1 MHGETAKFALSMLQ
15 AAVTHLE
22 EEEGQ
27 WPAWKVALVFAIL
40 TGSSLPLGAACGIW
54 MTPADTGDDPSERIE
69 ADNFRRAI
77 VAYSLA
83 FGAGA
88 LLFAVTVELYG
99 EAMRELEEDG
109 YRKGSIE
116 VLVMVACAM
125 LGAILYIFLNRWLEN
140 FLLEDQTTGEEFP
153 VVHEAAPLVGLHPA
167 LGDALGSRPAPQKDL
182 TARRRRLS
190 VIDGAAALPGQQSH
204 CRARS
209 AASFIL
215 LDRVHGASGG
225 LPSLPEPVPSR
236 LPLSPGDAH
245 PSSSVPMGQCCGADR
260 KPTTRK
266 GTPAQAPAQSLAT
279 TPSRKAGQATL
290 DVVQELTPRTVT
302 SESECE
308 SSSGRSEIF
317 DGGAPRSE
325 QKAPEHAPPRAGA
338 HGGQKSPLL
347 VGMATWLG
355 VFVDGVP
362 EGVLLGF
369 LAAEGRLSAALVV
382 SLFLANLPEAFSSAS
397 LLREARKPAWAILG
411 LWTLLLVLT
420 AGLAGLAALAYP
432 RSGAPFHWR
441 LAVAAIEGV
450 AGGAMLACI
459 AAVMLPQAYHLQ
471 GDAVGVLV
479 VAGFITSVLVR
490 LFGGVVSEHTVGLGP
505 HLAPPHHAFLA
516 PWH

>member
-1 MHGETAKFALSMLQ
+1 MHVETAKFVLSTLQ

-22 EEEGQ
+22 EEEER
-27 WPAWKVALVFAIL
+27 WPAWKVAVVFAIL

-54 MTPADTGDDPSERIE
+54 MTSADTGGDQSERIE
-69 ADNFRRAI
+69 ADNVRRAI

-109 YRKGSIE
+109 YINGSIE
-116 VLVMVACAM
+116 VLVMVASAM
-125 LGAILYIFLNRWLEN
+125 LGAFIYTFLNRWLEN
-140 FLLEDQTTGEEFP
+140 FLLEDEHTTGEEFL
-153 VVHEAAPLVGLHPA
+153 VVHEASPLVGLPPA
-167 LGDALGSRPAPQKDL
+167 LGLSVPQKQL
-182 TARRRRLS
+182 SARRRRLS
-190 VIDGAAALPGQQSH
+190 VVDGAAASPGQQSH

-209 AASFIL
+209 AASFML
-215 LDRVHGASGG
+215 LDQIRGASNAGP
-225 LPSLPEPVPSR
+225 PSLPESVSSR
-236 LPLSPGDAH
+236 HPLSPRDAR
-245 PSSSVPMGQCCGADR
+245 PSSSLPVGQCCGADR
-260 KPTTRK
+260 KPTPRK
-266 GTPAQAPAQSLAT
+266 GTPAQTAAESLAAA
-279 TPSRKAGQATL
+279 PSGKAGRATL
-290 DVVQELTPRTVT
+290 EVVQELSPRTAT

-325 QKAPEHAPPRAGA
+325 QRPPEHAPPRAGA
-338 HGGQKSPLL
+338 PSGRKSALM

-355 VFVDGVP
+355 VCVDALP

-382 SLFLANLPEAFSSAS
+382 SLFLANFPEAFSSAS

-432 RSGAPFHWR
+432 RGDAPFHWR
-441 LAVAAIEGV
+441 LALAAIEGV

-490 LFGGVVSEHTVGLGP
+490 LFGGVVSEHTVNLGP
-505 HLAPPHHAFLA
+505 QLAPSHHAFLA
-516 PWH
+516 AWH